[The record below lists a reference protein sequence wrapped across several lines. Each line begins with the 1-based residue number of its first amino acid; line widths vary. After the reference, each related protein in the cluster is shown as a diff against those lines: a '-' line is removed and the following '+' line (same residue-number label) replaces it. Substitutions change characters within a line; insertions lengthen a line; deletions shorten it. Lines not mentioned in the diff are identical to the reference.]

1 MGALDLFGRPTAG
14 STLRQQLPLP
24 LGWSGPRGD
33 VTGLLIGESSRAMVE
48 ALGQPEKWSSMVG
61 VIYGP
66 ARSGKSLFAENF
78 ARSTPGATV
87 IDAAPEVDE
96 QQLFHACNSA
106 LQSRRPLL
114 LLVEGA
120 VGDWRPSLPDLATRV
135 AAAHDIS
142 VEQPDL
148 DLFGALLVQR
158 VASQHLLLSSELAH
172 YVATR
177 VERSYAALDAVS
189 ACLISGALAT
199 GRPYSAVYLRELLAS
214 AGVDAVLSNDNAA
227 A

>member
-1 MGALDLFGRPTAG
+1 MSALDLFGRPAVD
-14 STLRQQLPLP
+14 STQRQQLPLP

-33 VTGLLIGESSRAMVE
+33 VAGLLIGESSRPIVE
-48 ALGQPEKWSSMVG
+48 ALAQPEKWSSVVG

-78 ARSTPGATV
+78 ARSRPDATV
-87 IDAAPEVDE
+87 IDDAAEADE
-96 QQLFHACNSA
+96 HQLFHTCNSA
-106 LQSRRPLL
+106 LHLGRPLL
-114 LLVEGA
+114 LVVEGL
-120 VGDWRPSLPDLATRV
+120 VGDWQPSLPDLATRI
-135 AAAHDIS
+135 AAAHEIS
-142 VEQPDL
+142 IEQPDL

-158 VASQHLLLSSELAH
+158 VASQHLVLSSELAQ

-199 GRPYSAVYLRELLAS
+199 GRPYSAVYLRELLTS
-214 AGVDAVLSNDNAA
+214 ANVGTVLRDDSEAA
-227 A
+227 